1 MQTHGTRRDELASQA
16 ISARRSE
23 QHRDYG
29 NAAARLRRNGTVL
42 VVDGH
47 GITLAGERG
56 RLLVRDG
63 TGRNR
68 RERSFGKV
76 THGLSRVVVL
86 GGTGTVSLPSLTWLR
101 DQGVPLIT
109 LDHDA
114 RPLCTSVASI
124 EDARLVRAQAL
135 APHTAAGLEIARY
148 FLRAKL
154 TGQLALVPKLTER
167 EELHASLSDEC
178 ERLEYATS
186 LDELLDCEREAAL
199 CYWMGWSEVAVRFA
213 PGDAERI
220 PEHWLRFGQRHSPLT
235 SAPRLAVNPTNAM
248 LNYLYA
254 LLEAEARIACLSVGL
269 SPTLGVVHADL
280 RSRDAFCLDLMEAV
294 RPSVDA
300 YALSLLRSRVFRADD
315 FYETRRGG
323 CRILSPLTHALAE
336 TTIEW
341 ARLLEPVAEH
351 VTRVLAD
358 TPGSRID
365 HVPTPLTR
373 ENHSIAVARRR
384 RRPARATRGVPK
396 PPAACI
402 RCGGELPHR
411 RRALCVPCEV
421 EFRRE
426 QRQGRAATPVEIM
439 RVRSGTDPS
448 HGLDAGRRRA
458 ASNVARKAAVREW
471 EERHGKLV
479 DLSAF
484 AREILP
490 LIQSVPLSGLQRA
503 TGLSLRYV
511 SQIRRGE
518 KTPHPR
524 HWDAL
529 SEAALPVESSASR
542 MRPDRAN
549 SPE

>member
-1 MQTHGTRRDELASQA
+1 MQTNGTQSDDERAVRATIQ
-16 ISARRSE
+16 ARRSE
-23 QHRDYG
+23 QHRDHST
-29 NAAARLRRNGTVL
+29 APARLRRKGTVL

-47 GITLAGERG
+47 GIALAVERG

-63 TGRNR
+63 AGRNR

-76 THGLSRVVVL
+76 THGLGRVVVV
-86 GGTGTVSLPSLTWLR
+86 GGTGLISLAALNWLR

-114 RPLCTSVASI
+114 RALCTSVATI

-135 APHTAAGLEIARY
+135 ALHTPAGLEIARY

-154 TGQLALVPKLTER
+154 AGQLALVPKLTER

-186 LDELLDCEREAAL
+186 LDELLACEREAAL
-199 CYWMGWSEVAVRFA
+199 YYWMAWSEVALRFA
-213 PGDAERI
+213 PGDAEHV

-235 SAPRLAVNPTNAM
+235 SGPRLAVNPANAI

-254 LLEAEARIACLSVGL
+254 LLEAEARIACLTVGL

-315 FYETRRGG
+315 FFETRRGG
-323 CRILSPLTHALAE
+323 CRILPPLSHALAE

-341 ARLLEPVAEH
+341 ARQLAPVAEH
-351 VTRVLAD
+351 AARVLAD
-358 TPGSRID
+358 VPGSRID

-373 ENHSIAVARRR
+373 ENHSVAVAPRRR
-384 RRPARATRGVPK
+384 RRTGTSRASPQPAPT
-396 PPAACI
+396 CT

-411 RRALCVPCEV
+411 RRALCVSCEA

-426 QRQGRAATPVEIM
+426 QREGQRSSSPVEVM
-439 RVRSGTDPS
+439 RERNGSDPS
-448 HGLDAGRRRA
+448 HSGEAAMRRA
-458 ASNVARKAAVREW
+458 ASNVERKASIRAW

-484 AREILP
+484 EREILP
-490 LIQSVPLSGLQRA
+490 LIQNVTLSTLQRG

-524 HWDAL
+524 HWSAIRL
-529 SEAALPVESSASR
+529 VAAQAE
-542 MRPDRAN
+542 
-549 SPE
+549 

>member
-1 MQTHGTRRDELASQA
+1 MHTHGTQGADDRASPVT
-16 ISARRSE
+16 IPARRSE
-23 QHRDYG
+23 QHRDHG
-29 NAAARLRRNGTVL
+29 IAPARLRRKGTVL

-47 GITLAGERG
+47 GISLAVERG
-56 RLLVRDG
+56 RLHVRDG
-63 TGRNR
+63 AGRNR

-76 THGLSRVVVL
+76 THGLSRVVVV
-86 GGTGTVSLPSLTWLR
+86 GGTGAIGLAALNWLR

-135 APHTAAGLEIARY
+135 APNTTAGLEIARY

-154 TGQLALVPKLTER
+154 AGQLALLQKLTQR

-186 LDELLDCEREAAL
+186 LDELLACEREAAL
-199 CYWMGWSEVAVRFA
+199 YYWIGWSEVAVRFA
-213 PGDAERI
+213 PADAERI

-235 SAPRLAVNPTNAM
+235 SAPRLAVNPANAI
-248 LNYLYA
+248 LNFLYA
-254 LLEAEARIACLSVGL
+254 LLEAEARIACLTLGL

-294 RPSVDA
+294 RPAVDA
-300 YALSLLRSRVFRADD
+300 YVLSLIRSRVFRADD

-323 CRILSPLTHALAE
+323 CRILPPLTHALAE

-341 ARLLEPVAEH
+341 AHHLAPVAEH
-351 VTRVLAD
+351 AARVLAD
-358 TPGSRID
+358 VPGSRID
-365 HVPTPLTR
+365 RVPTPLTR
-373 ENHSIAVARRR
+373 ENHSLAVGPRR
-384 RRPARATRGVPK
+384 RRPTSTSRAAPK
-396 PPAACI
+396 PAPTCT

-411 RRALCVPCEV
+411 RRSLCVPCEA

-426 QRQGRAATPVEIM
+426 QREGGGSRAAVEIM
-439 RVRSGTDPS
+439 HARTGRDPS
-448 HGLDAGRRRA
+448 HGNDAAVRRA
-458 ASNVARKAAVREW
+458 TTNIERKAAMREW

-484 AREILP
+484 GREILP
-490 LIQSVPLSGLQRA
+490 SIQGVPLSQLQRA

-524 HWDAL
+524 HWLAIC
-529 SEAALPVESSASR
+529 EAAAQVE
-542 MRPDRAN
+542 
-549 SPE
+549 

>member
-1 MQTHGTRRDELASQA
+1 MQTNGTQSDDERAVRATIQ
-16 ISARRSE
+16 ARRSE
-23 QHRDYG
+23 QHRDQST
-29 NAAARLRRNGTVL
+29 APARLRRRGTVL

-47 GITLAGERG
+47 GISLAVERG

-63 TGRNR
+63 AGRNR

-76 THGLSRVVVL
+76 THGLGRVVVV
-86 GGTGTVSLPSLTWLR
+86 GGTGLISLAALSWLR

-135 APHTAAGLEIARY
+135 APHTTAGLEIARY

-154 TGQLALVPKLTER
+154 AGQLALVPKLTER
-167 EELHASLSDEC
+167 EELHASLGDEC

-199 CYWMGWSEVAVRFA
+199 YYWMGWSETATRFA

-220 PEHWLRFGQRHSPLT
+220 PAHWLLFGQRHSPLT
-235 SAPRLAVNPTNAM
+235 SAPRLAVNPANAM

-254 LLEAEARIACLSVGL
+254 LLEAEARIACLTVGL

-280 RSRDAFCLDLMEAV
+280 RSRDAFCLDLIEAV

-300 YALSLLRSRVFRADD
+300 YLLSVLRARVFRADD

-323 CRILSPLTHALAE
+323 CRILPPLTHALAE

-341 ARLLEPVAEH
+341 AHHLAPVAEH

-358 TPGSRID
+358 APGSRID
-365 HVPTPLTR
+365 RVPTALTR
-373 ENHSIAVARRR
+373 ENHSAAVAPRR
-384 RRPARATRGVPK
+384 RRPRRTTPAVPK
-396 PPAACI
+396 PLPACA

-421 EFRRE
+421 EFRQE
-426 QRQGRAATPVEIM
+426 QRQGEGSTTPVETM
-439 RVRSGTDPS
+439 RARSGRDPS
-448 HGLDAGRRRA
+448 HGAEAASRRA

-471 EERHGKLV
+471 EKRHGKLV

-484 AREILP
+484 GREILP
-490 LIQSVPLSGLQRA
+490 LIQRVPLSQLQRS

-524 HWDAL
+524 HWAAL
-529 SEAALPVESSASR
+529 SGAASPVQ
-542 MRPDRAN
+542 
-549 SPE
+549 

>member
-1 MQTHGTRRDELASQA
+1 
-16 ISARRSE
+16 
-23 QHRDYG
+23 
-29 NAAARLRRNGTVL
+29 VL

-47 GITLAGERG
+47 GITLAVERG

-63 TGRNR
+63 AGRNR

-76 THGLSRVVVL
+76 THGLGRVVVV
-86 GGTGTVSLPSLTWLR
+86 GGTGIITLAALNWLR

-135 APHTAAGLEIARY
+135 ASHTGAGLEIARY

-154 TGQLALVPKLTER
+154 AGQLALVPKLTDR

-178 ERLEYATS
+178 ERLEFATS
-186 LDELLDCEREAAL
+186 LDELLACEREAAL
-199 CYWMGWSEVAVRFA
+199 YYWTAWSEVAVRFA
-213 PGDAERI
+213 PGDAERTS
-220 PEHWLRFGQRHSPLT
+220 EHWLRFGQRHSPLT
-235 SAPRLAVNPTNAM
+235 SAPRLAVNPPNAI

-254 LLEAEARIACLSVGL
+254 LLEAEARIACLTVGL

-280 RSRDAFCLDLMEAV
+280 RSSDAFCLDLMEAV

-300 YALSLLRSRVFRADD
+300 YALALLRSRVFRADD

-323 CRILSPLTHALAE
+323 CRILPPLTHTLAE

-341 ARLLEPVAEH
+341 AGQLAPVAEH
-351 VTRVLAD
+351 ATRVLAD
-358 TPGSRID
+358 VPGSRID
-365 HVPTPLTR
+365 RVPTPLTR
-373 ENHSIAVARRR
+373 ENHSLAVAPRR
-384 RRPARATRGVPK
+384 RRPKGTSRAAPK
-396 PPAACI
+396 LAPTCT

-411 RRALCVPCEV
+411 RRSLCVPCEA
-421 EFRRE
+421 EFRHE
-426 QRQGRAATPVEIM
+426 QRTGRGSSTSVEIM
-439 RVRSGTDPS
+439 RATTGRDRS
-448 HGLDAGRRRA
+448 HGALAAVRRA
-458 ASNVARKAAVREW
+458 ATNVERKAAVREW

-484 AREILP
+484 GREILP
-490 LIQSVPLSGLQRA
+490 SIQSVPLSRLQRA

-524 HWDAL
+524 HWTAL
-529 SEAALPVESSASR
+529 AETASVR
-542 MRPDRAN
+542 KQ
-549 SPE
+549 

>member
-1 MQTHGTRRDELASQA
+1 MQTHGTRGADDRASPA
-16 ISARRSE
+16 TVPARRSE
-23 QHRDYG
+23 QHRDHG
-29 NAAARLRRNGTVL
+29 TAPARLRRRGTVL

-47 GITLAGERG
+47 GIALAVERG

-63 TGRNR
+63 AGRNR

-76 THGLSRVVVL
+76 THGLGRVVVV
-86 GGTGTVSLPSLTWLR
+86 GGTGLISLAALNWLR

-114 RPLCTSVASI
+114 CPLCTSATSI

-135 APHTAAGLEIARY
+135 APHAAAGLEIARY

-154 TGQLALVPKLTER
+154 AGQLALAPKLTER

-213 PGDAERI
+213 PGDAERV
-220 PEHWLRFGQRHSPLT
+220 PEHWLRFGQRHSLLT
-235 SAPRLAVNPTNAM
+235 SAPRLAVNPANAM

-254 LLEAEARIACLSVGL
+254 LLEAEARIACLTVGL

-294 RPSVDA
+294 RSSVDA

-323 CRILSPLTHALAE
+323 CRILPPLTHALAE

-341 ARLLEPVAEH
+341 ARLLGPVVEH

-373 ENHSIAVARRR
+373 QNHSVAVAPRR
-384 RRPARATRGVPK
+384 RRPGRLAPAVPK
-396 PPAACI
+396 PLPACT

-411 RRALCVPCEV
+411 RRSLCVPCEA
-421 EFRRE
+421 EFRQE
-426 QRQGRAATPVEIM
+426 QREGERSSSPVEVM
-439 RVRSGTDPS
+439 RERNGSDPS
-448 HGLDAGRRRA
+448 HSREAAVRRA
-458 ASNVARKAAVREW
+458 ASNVGRKAAVREW

-529 SEAALPVESSASR
+529 CEAAFPGE
-542 MRPDRAN
+542 
-549 SPE
+549 